1 MHRWIYGF
9 SRSSPPPPWWAF
21 LTSISVVAWG
31 VERYRK
37 ARFAC
42 ARRTTFGSAEG
53 EAAIS
58 SRDNVAQRGNPPSA
72 HRERLDSR
80 GRSSAP
86 PPTAVRPA
94 GAGRSADRCPAL
106 TTPWPA
112 RSRDCRSQT
121 DALGSRSHSSSSR
134 RRAHP
139 SRERARSNSRLPVA
153 LGGRQDLP
161 RPSRGSSSRPA
172 EPARRPRILP
182 PRPSY
187 WSSRASCTGTTPATR
202 APRRG
207 PGGRGLSSSQTP
219 VGTSGIDLTLTPIP
233 AQNFKQCAVLSPS
246 NPTTG
251 PPGASD
257 S

>member
-1 MHRWIYGF
+1 MRSAACAF
-9 SRSSPPPPWWAF
+9 SPSRRAPWWWACEH
-21 LTSISVVAWG
+21 LSCRWR

-37 ARFAC
+37 ARL
-42 ARRTTFGSAEG
+42 ARAHRNSFGSAEG
-53 EAAIS
+53 VGAIS
-58 SRDNVAQRGNPPSA
+58 SRDNVAQRGSPRPA
-72 HRERLDSR
+72 DWERLDSR
-80 GRSSAP
+80 ERTGSSRP
-86 PPTAVRPA
+86 PAVQRA
-94 GAGRSADRCPAL
+94 RAGRSADRSPAL
-106 TTPWPA
+106 TIPWPA

-121 DALGSRSHSSSSR
+121 DARDSRSHSSSSHR
-134 RRAHP
+134 RGHP
-139 SRERARSNSRLPVA
+139 SRGRARSNCRRSHPGAVA
-153 LGGRQDLP
+153 GREDLP

-219 VGTSGIDLTLTPIP
+219 VGTSQIDLTLTPIP
-233 AQNFKQCAVLSPS
+233 AQNFKQCEVLSPS

-251 PPGASD
+251 PPGPSD